1 MVGSR
6 SIFHGQFEL
15 RVDNQK
21 IRGFN
26 SFSSHRQYR
35 MYLASIRGLPLGN
48 HTVQFINRPRGTGIS
63 SLDIDAFI
71 VETNV
76 SGGNSTI
83 VPTTTLDD
91 SFVSSGANKLTWS
104 GGWITQS
111 KSAKSNSVFLN
122 DTVVWNQ
129 AETKIGH

>member
-1 MVGSR
+1 
-6 SIFHGQFEL
+6 
-15 RVDNQK
+15 
-21 IRGFN
+21 
-26 SFSSHRQYR
+26 

-122 DTVVWNQ
+122 NTVVWNQ